1 MEDKELLASAKAGNL
16 DAYKE
21 LVIACEGKVA
31 GVIRT
36 LIGPTPEA
44 EDIGQDVFLQAFD
57 ALKTIPDIK
66 TFHLFIMRKAL
77 QLAVAKMKRRNKP
90 AATKTRD
97 AVESIRNA
105 DQPMDRWEIFNYV
118 FNHLEPDWQVVITLR
133 LMEGYSVQAISE
145 MTELPVP
152 VILERLASA
161 QQQIRTA
168 LVLTLK

>member
-44 EDIGQDVFLQAFD
+44 EDIGQEVFLNAFD
-57 ALKTIPDIK
+57 AIKTLPDIK
-66 TFHLFIMRKAL
+66 AFQVFIMRKSLQMAL
-77 QLAVAKMKRRNKP
+77 AKMKRRHRP
-90 AATKTRD
+90 AGNIAMQ
-97 AVESIRNA
+97 AVETIRNA
-105 DQPMDRWEIFNYV
+105 DQPMDRWEIFNFV
-118 FNHLEPDWQVVITLR
+118 FNHLEPELQVVITLR
-133 LMEGYSVQAISE
+133 LMEGYPVQAISE
-145 MTELPVP
+145 MMELPITGV
-152 VILERLASA
+152 LDRLATA